1 MEDSHPKQR
10 LAWHETLEWH
20 ELVAFQSGGLMRLKK
35 AYPKVTDGELK
46 KIYMVFIQGL
56 TANLKEL
63 MAFYPAAPQ
72 VADRLHTDSEKY
84 LHGTE
89 R

>member
-35 AYPKVTDGELK
+35 
-46 KIYMVFIQGL
+46 IYMVFIQGL

-63 MAFYPAAPQ
+63 MAFYPAAPP
-72 VADRLHTDSEKY
+72 S
-84 LHGTE
+84 G
-89 R
+89 